1 MSHKVFGLGEVQIN
15 ASKESI
21 HFLGCQLT
29 TQLPFFFFKQ
39 TNVEFD

>member
-29 TQLPFFFFKQ
+29 TQLPFFFFLKQ
-39 TNVEFD
+39 TNKC